1 MLAFLLFRRPDESA
15 FGFFGPQE
23 TIVLE
28 LFDLYS
34 VPPKDNDYEYDLQ
47 PDITIKASKKMFST
61 LPTENVR
68 TFFAD
73 TTKTSQPFIRTLRHL
88 DWIKVDE
95 MQDACMIYTNERD
108 IELFDELE
116 PWQRYNHI
124 PRTSQ
129 WADRVRFA
137 KGFRDYAETTASRP
151 QLFLPET
158 YDLHVDSQRKEF
170 EKRLQKSNKRWVVK
184 SSTGHVRTIEPE
196 QTTLNAE
203 PGEVVQEFICNEMQ
217 WDEGETESKRP
228 FELRVY
234 WFVASLDPLIV
245 FYMDG
250 FVRIAGGGNS
260 TNGEDS
266 TAFSEHAPWPKLED
280 YLLAQIRRLGNPITI
295 VDPVNHVRSQLKE
308 SLSQLV
314 DAFKEQ
320 TFATGGI
327 MSAEDSFEL
336 YTADYMLDMDLDI
349 WLMKARA
356 DNCTG
361 TESSFEDYY
370 FKFDMHHQI
379 FYGMAMI
386 LDEIW
391 ENQAKGLPLLPL
403 HNTGKWEVIYAGA
416 NDNADSWKFEY
427 DGYERKKKACP

>member
-1 MLAFLLFRRPDESA
+1 MLAFLLFRPPDESA
-15 FGFFGPQE
+15 FAFFGPQKAE
-23 TIVLE
+23 TTVVAL
-28 LFDLYS
+28 LDLYS
-34 VPPKDNDYEYDLQ
+34 VPPKDTDYEYDLQ
-47 PDITIKASKKMFST
+47 PEITIKASKKLFST
-61 LPTENVR
+61 LPSENVR

-73 TTKTSQPFIRTLRHL
+73 TTKTSQPLIRTLRHL

-95 MQDACMIYTNERD
+95 MQDACLIYTNERD
-108 IELFDELE
+108 IELFHELE

-137 KGFRDYAETTASRP
+137 KGFRDYAETANRP
-151 QLFLPET
+151 QYFLPET
-158 YDLHVDSQRKEF
+158 YDLHVDSQRIQF
-170 EKRLQKSNKRWVVK
+170 EKQRGNKRWVVK
-184 SSTGHVRTIEPE
+184 SSSGHVRTIEPE
-196 QTTLNAE
+196 QKRLDTE

-217 WDEGETESKRP
+217 WDEDETEGKSP
-228 FELRVY
+228 FELRIY

-250 FVRIAGGGNS
+250 FVRIASVNS
-260 TNGEDS
+260 TNLDDI
-266 TAFSEHAPWPKLED
+266 TTFSEEAPWPKFED
-280 YLLAQIRRLGNPITI
+280 RLLAHVRRLGNPKTIT
-295 VDPVNHVRSQLKE
+295 DPVTHVRSQLKE

-314 DAFKEQ
+314 DAFKEK

-336 YTADYMLDMDLDI
+336 YTADYMLDTDLDI

-356 DNCTG
+356 DDCTG

-370 FKFDMHHQI
+370 FKLDMHHQM

-391 ENQAKGLPLLPL
+391 ENQAKGRPLLPL
-403 HNTGKWEVIYAGA
+403 HYTGKWEVIYAGF
-416 NDNADSWKFEY
+416 WRFEY
-427 DGYERKKKACP
+427 DGYERKQKACP